1 MVTAILKHYE
11 MITEDKPEIEFKAT
25 QTVADCCAYHSERV
39 IYVDVYMQYKERGRN
54 EQFAIVNRFRVYY
67 LMLLLSFI
75 DSILMPAYHIDQR
88 KKMETEEEVYMSSLQ
103 IDGEM
108 WNQRLPNSPLNLIEL
123 CRVSVRKRISECNP
137 DKDKTM
143 TSKGTALGYFY
154 SLSVITPCHDVIA
167 QLPLTIEMKNYLNF
181 WRHPPPPAY
190 FLGGVVSVEGG
201 GRKQEEEEEEQQ
213 QQQVVGRGGGLITK
227 ICEKDKFYFE
237 TSPKYV
243 ARCGI
248 K

>member
-1 MVTAILKHYE
+1 
-11 MITEDKPEIEFKAT
+11 
-25 QTVADCCAYHSERV
+25 
-39 IYVDVYMQYKERGRN
+39 
-54 EQFAIVNRFRVYY
+54 
-67 LMLLLSFI
+67 
-75 DSILMPAYHIDQR
+75 
-88 KKMETEEEVYMSSLQ
+88 
-103 IDGEM
+103 
-108 WNQRLPNSPLNLIEL
+108 
-123 CRVSVRKRISECNP
+123 VSVRSRISECNP
-137 DKDKTM
+137 EKDKTLF
-143 TSKGTALGYFY
+143 SERGGTALEYLY

-201 GRKQEEEEEEQQ
+201 GRKQEEEEEEEQQQQ

-237 TSPKYV
+237 TSPNYV
-243 ARCGI
+243 AKCGI